1 MVARIFNQVSLI
13 ISAGLDQNEKNDG
26 VNEHTERAQLREVG
40 TLTVMI
46 PVTEMALF

>member
-13 ISAGLDQNEKNDG
+13 ISAGLDQNEKNDSIR
-26 VNEHTERAQLREVG
+26 EHTERAQLREDG